1 LNFGRNKEDVLQQD
15 GMMKT
20 GLTGFFF
27 GKRKRERGSAR
38 RLWLMSIEQPGL
50 GALR

>member
-1 LNFGRNKEDVLQQD
+1 LNFGRNKEDILQQD

-27 GKRKRERGSAR
+27 GKRKRERGQRA
-38 RLWLMSIEQPGL
+38 Q
-50 GALR
+50 ALVDEY

>member
-1 LNFGRNKEDVLQQD
+1 LNFGRDEQDILQQD

-27 GKRKRERGSAR
+27 GKRKRKRGQRGWAERMKFEGDWTWRA
-38 RLWLMSIEQPGL
+38 
-50 GALR
+50 